1 MPVAWLGTTVVIPLW
16 FLVCTIGLEPSRRV
30 RRGSPEDMMRLPALV
45 GGAEG
50 GGTHTEL
57 VEPEK
62 EVKEE
67 ADR

>member
-1 MPVAWLGTTVVIPLW
+1 
-16 FLVCTIGLEPSRRV
+16 V

-57 VEPEK
+57 VEPATEIQAK
-62 EVKEE
+62 VNEG
-67 ADR
+67 D